1 MERKPYLVGITGGSG
16 SGKTYFLNQLLDGVG
31 KENICL
37 VSQDNYYRP
46 LREQPVDKNG
56 VSNFDTPDSLDFRA
70 YTQDIMAL
78 CANRTIERQEYTFN
92 SPTIKPRMLVFEPRP
107 IIIVE
112 GIFVLYYKE
121 IAKLMDLKLFI
132 EAKEAIKI
140 KRRII
145 RDNKERGYDLDD
157 VLYRYENHVLP
168 AYENYIEPVKGYA
181 DLIIPNNKQC
191 KRALRVMVSH
201 LKSRIDD

>member
-16 SGKTYFLNQLLDGVG
+16 SGKTYFLNQLLEGVG
-31 KENICL
+31 RENICL

-46 LREQPVDKNG
+46 LRDQPVDKNG
-56 VSNFDTPDSLDFRA
+56 VSNFDTPESLDFVA
-70 YTQDIMAL
+70 YTQDVMAL
-78 CANRTIERQEYTFN
+78 CAGQTVTREEYTFN
-92 SPTIKPRMLVFEPRP
+92 SPIIKPKTLVFESRP
-107 IIIVE
+107 IILVE
-112 GIFVLYYKE
+112 GIFVLHYKE

-168 AYENYIEPVKGYA
+168 AYEKYIEPVKGFA
-181 DLIIPNNKQC
+181 DLIIPNNKYC
-191 KRALRVMVSH
+191 KRALRVVISH
-201 LKSRIDD
+201 LKSKM

>member
-1 MERKPYLVGITGGSG
+1 MKRKPYLVGITGGSG
-16 SGKTYFLNQLLDGVG
+16 SGKTYFLNQLLDAVG

-56 VSNFDTPDSLDFRA
+56 VSNFDTPESLDFVA
-70 YTQDIMAL
+70 YTKDVMAL
-78 CANRTIERQEYTFN
+78 CAGQTIEREEYTFN
-92 SPTIKPRMLVFEPRP
+92 SPTVKPKTLVFESRP
-107 IIIVE
+107 IIILE

-145 RDNKERGYDLDD
+145 RDNKERGYDLND

-168 AYENYIEPVKGYA
+168 AYENYIEPVKGFA
-181 DLIIPNNKQC
+181 DLIVPNNKQC
-191 KRALRVMVSH
+191 KRALRVVISH
-201 LKSRIDD
+201 LKSKL

>member
-37 VSQDNYYRP
+37 ISQDNYYRP
-46 LREQPVDKNG
+46 LRDQPVDKNG
-56 VSNFDTPDSLDFRA
+56 VSNFDTPESLDFVA
-70 YTQDIMAL
+70 YTKDVMAL
-78 CANRTIERQEYTFN
+78 CAGQTIEREEYTFN
-92 SPTIKPRMLVFEPRP
+92 SPTVKPKTLVFESRP

-168 AYENYIEPVKGYA
+168 AYENYIEPVKGFA
-181 DLIIPNNKQC
+181 DLIVPNNKQC
-191 KRALRVMVSH
+191 KRALRVIISH
-201 LKSRIDD
+201 FKSKL

>member
-37 VSQDNYYRP
+37 ISQDNYYRP
-46 LREQPVDKNG
+46 LRDQPVDKNG
-56 VSNFDTPDSLDFRA
+56 VSNFDTPESLDFVA
-70 YTQDIMAL
+70 YTKDVMAL
-78 CANRTIERQEYTFN
+78 CAGQTIERQEYTFN
-92 SPTIKPRMLVFEPRP
+92 SPTVKPKILVFESRP

-145 RDNKERGYDLDD
+145 RDNKERGYDLND

-168 AYENYIEPVKGYA
+168 AYENYIEPVKGFA
-181 DLIIPNNKQC
+181 DLIVPNNKQC
-191 KRALRVMVSH
+191 KRALRVVISH
-201 LKSRIDD
+201 LKSKL